1 MPTDQERLNRLCWRL
16 EAHLLRNKEVFDRA
30 GNYREGFTL
39 RWAFKV
45 GEATVDP
52 GMKQYVTLGYPGF
65 VMHPFKD
72 IGVRIKSIEE
82 RLEEASRGD
91 EELHDAMREADL
103 IASNIIALIDPDYV
117 EGYYSINFSCMDSV
131 DHGVGDHTDSKDVT
145 PQYLLG
151 LGSYTGASIKTCGE
165 VIDYRHKIIK
175 MDGRLNHEVVKD
187 NFKGTRFAVIAYK
200 NYDERITA
208 PIPILQTPKVV
219 FEMEEPVLAGE
230 EDELVPK
237 RVVVQ
242 KPCKPTHKPRKAKR
256 KRSSDSDSDDPSWV
270 PHRMPRAKKAVK
282 AKITIHIDLTS
293 E

>member
-1 MPTDQERLNRLCWRL
+1 M
-16 EAHLLRNKEVFDRA
+16 
-30 GNYREGFTL
+30 

-45 GEATVDP
+45 GEATVN
-52 GMKQYVTLGYPGF
+52 PGF
-65 VMHPFKD
+65 IQHVGRRPGCVRHPFENN
-72 IGVRIKSIEE
+72 GVCIKSIEE
-82 RLEEASRGD
+82 RLEEFCRGD
-91 EELHDAMREADL
+91 EELHDAMRKADL
-103 IASNIIALIDPDYV
+103 IASNIFALIDPDYV
-117 EGYYSINFSCMDSV
+117 KGYYSINYSCMDSV
-131 DHGVGDHTDSKDVT
+131 DHGVSDHKDLKDVT